1 MTDDLVKRLRKRQ
14 EFEFIDGHKRVEW
27 EDEDALEAAD
37 RIEELELDLHFQK
50 LQKVEWACYACIEKS
65 ESDAARIE
73 KLTADIREYVYRT
86 EYGDTNN
93 IQQRMDRAVL
103 LKIEENKND

>member
-1 MTDDLVKRLRKRQ
+1 MTDDLVKRLRTMAG
-14 EFEFIDGHKRVEW
+14 IGWNPIGD
-27 EDEDALEAAD
+27 EAAD
-37 RIEELELDLHFQK
+37 RIEKLELDLHFQK

-73 KLTADIREYVYRT
+73 KLTADIREYVNRT

-93 IQQRMDRAVL
+93 IQRQMDRAVL